1 MPPAVPEVDYFDGR
15 SARAVRVELRIEGSV
30 LHIVGGGL
38 DLAVPVARVS
48 WPERR
53 SSGTRLAHLVDGG
66 GSLHCADG
74 AAWDAWVRDSGL
86 GESLV
91 ARAQQSWRATL
102 AAVALLVAV
111 CAAIYVWGA
120 PVAARAAI
128 RLVPVEVD
136 TRVGEVVLDSLRDQE
151 IVVPSSIEWEQQDR
165 IRTAFAE
172 AVERTLNPGDRPP
185 LNLRFYDSVL
195 GANALALPGGTII
208 VTDDMVRLLDGR
220 EDVLLGVLG
229 HELGHVRERHAMRAI
244 AQVSL
249 LGVVTSL
256 AYGDYSLVLAGVP
269 AVLGQMAYSRDF
281 ERRADD
287 EAIRL
292 LRANGIQPSV
302 MVTLFE
308 RLQEESVRRAKQA
321 KRFDLGI
328 ALASH
333 PADAE
338 RIRRFRER

>member
-1 MPPAVPEVDYFDGR
+1 MPPVLPRVDYFDGR
-15 SARAVRVELRIEGSV
+15 SARAVRVALRIEDGM
-30 LHIVGGGL
+30 LCIAGEGL
-38 DLAVPVARVS
+38 EFVVPVTRVS

-53 SSGTRLAHLVDGG
+53 SSGTRLAHLADG
-66 GSLHCADG
+66 GSLHCADS

-86 GESLV
+86 AESV
-91 ARAQQSWRATL
+91 VVRAQQSWQATL
-102 AAVALLVAV
+102 AAAALLLAV
-111 CAAIYVWGA
+111 CAAIYAWGV

-128 RLVPVEVD
+128 RLVPAEVD
-136 TRVGEVVLDSLRDQE
+136 ARVGEALLDTLRDQE
-151 IVVPSSIEWEQQDR
+151 IVVPSSIEWEQQER
-165 IRTAFAE
+165 IRIAFAK
-172 AVERTLNPGDRPP
+172 AVERTWPRGDQPAPG
-185 LNLRFYDSVL
+185 LRFYESVL

-208 VTDDMVRLLDGR
+208 VTDDMVRLLDDR

-249 LGVVTSL
+249 LGVLTGL
-256 AYGDYSLVLAGVP
+256 AYGDYSVVLAGVP

-287 EAIRL
+287 ESIRL
-292 LRANGIQPSV
+292 LRANGIRPSV
-302 MVTLFE
+302 MVTLFD
-308 RLQEESVRRAKQA
+308 RLRQESGRRARQA
-321 KRFDLGI
+321 RRLDLGI

-333 PADAE
+333 PADEE